1 MSNTTATPSVSPS
14 VSDGREDE
22 ARRIYMRNGDAR
34 ARALDNRGPVRYT
47 AAGDIHPD
55 ILEAYWRCGF
65 YVLEGVIGRAEL
77 DEIEAD
83 IKSIMRRL
91 PRHKDALI
99 DADGKPAL
107 ANGCKAPTLFWSKPL
122 GDPFGGTQ
130 LANGRHPVKMHEPVA
145 ATDAPDEVVYLILGS
160 LQFSEACLRTY
171 AHPDLLAVAAAVN
184 GDDFVPFADALFIKE
199 PGLGASVAWHQDG
212 TTHWDTPSWDE
223 GSHGFNFMG
232 QLYGCTA
239 ANGVWV
245 VPGTHKLGKLD
256 IKAKVHAAGTERLP
270 DAVPMLC
277 KPGDVVI
284 SNRQLLHGSFANTSA
299 DWRVT
304 INMGFHR
311 RASVQDV
318 RGGGL
323 HSAPAVY
330 DDAHIAERSRIIG
343 YAIDARLQRFPN
355 EQPFCYRPFA
365 RTGLAY
371 RWDEHA
377 RATMHDYNALDMSI

>member
-1 MSNTTATPSVSPS
+1 MSNTTATPS